1 MSTVTV
7 KSSTIFIATGDRI
20 QVFRSLEE
28 VPAALRKKL
37 LESTTG
43 LNSATILIADRR
55 GREEIARA
63 LRGEST
69 SVPASSSSGA
79 RFIRRPRLLASRAW
93 RLATSWRLWVP
104 VVAAAA
110 AGAGAWLVANLH
122 H

>member
-7 KSSTIFIATGDRI
+7 KTSTIFVSTGGRV

-28 VPAALRKKL
+28 VPGTLRKKL

-63 LRGEST
+63 LRGET
-69 SVPASSSSGA
+69 TGIQA
-79 RFIRRPRLLASRAW
+79 RFVESRSNLQKQRSRTASAISV
-93 RLATSWRLWVP
+93 LKSWQLWVS
-104 VVAAAA
+104 VAALAA
-110 AGAGAWLVANLH
+110 TGIASWAVASFH
-122 H
+122 F